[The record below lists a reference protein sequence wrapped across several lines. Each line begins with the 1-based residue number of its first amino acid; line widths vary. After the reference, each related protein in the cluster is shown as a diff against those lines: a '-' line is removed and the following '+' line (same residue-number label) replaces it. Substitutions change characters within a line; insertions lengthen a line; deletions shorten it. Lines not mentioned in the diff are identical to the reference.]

1 MIKNLRGA
9 LSESQQQANPEES
22 PLPQDGKPLV
32 EQRRHRLADH
42 YDAKSANYYA
52 GDREDMRKLVPS
64 GVKRLLDVGCGNG
77 AFGCSLKRER
87 PGIYVAGIE
96 LTDWAETAREHLDGV
111 YQVDAERDD
120 INVMGKF
127 DCITFNDVLEH
138 LFDPWKIVSRL
149 SEQLDPGGYVIA
161 SSPNMRFFHVLKALV
176 LNKRFDY
183 GEAGV
188 MDRTHVRWFTVKT
201 FPELFQSV
209 GLTVVDSGGH
219 GDDGKFPFKL
229 NLINKLCGNALDD
242 TRYPQVYCIARKPP
256 VV

>member
-1 MIKNLRGA
+1 MNKNLKA
-9 LSESQQQANPEES
+9 EPSKAAPSE
-22 PLPQDGKPLV
+22 KPLQ
-32 EQRRHRLADH
+32 EHRRHRLADH
-42 YDAKSANYYA
+42 YDAKAANYYA
-52 GDREDMRKLVPS
+52 GDRADIRKIVPQS
-64 GVKRLLDVGCGNG
+64 VKCLLDVGCGNG
-77 AFGCSLKRER
+77 AFGRSLKLER
-87 PGIYVAGIE
+87 PGIHVAGIE
-96 LTDWAETAREHLDGV
+96 LTDWAEVAGEHLDAV

-120 INVMGKF
+120 LAVIGKF

-138 LFDPWKIVSRL
+138 LFDPWKMVKNL

-183 GEAGV
+183 EEAGV
-188 MDRTHVRWFTVKT
+188 MDRTHVRFFTIKT

-209 GLTVVDSGGH
+209 GLNVLDSGGH

-242 TRYPQVYCIARKPP
+242 TRFPQVYCIAQKPKL
-256 VV
+256 